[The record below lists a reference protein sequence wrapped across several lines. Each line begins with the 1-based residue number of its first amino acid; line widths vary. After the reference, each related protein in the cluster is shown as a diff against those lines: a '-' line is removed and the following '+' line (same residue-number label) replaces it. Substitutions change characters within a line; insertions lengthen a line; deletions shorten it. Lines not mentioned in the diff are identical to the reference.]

1 MKLEVGMQVKVI
13 TSPDRLFKGRIVEIH
28 DDGWLVMIQELGDRV
43 QINGTHIVAI
53 EE

>member
-1 MKLEVGMQVKVI
+1 VKLEVGMEVKVI

-28 DDGWLVMIQELGDRV
+28 DDGWLVIVQELGDRV
-43 QINGTHIVAI
+43 HINDAHIVAI

>member
-1 MKLEVGMQVKVI
+1 VKLEVGMQVKVI

-43 QINGTHIVAI
+43 QINSAHIVAI